1 MKPYSHTPRIKINSF
16 SVNRAKSV
24 AKKLHEYLILAKVLI
39 VLSEKNQIIISYE
52 YAQEYSMSLLPTMF
66 HEIQLSVLEY
76 CNDNLFK

>member
-1 MKPYSHTPRIKINSF
+1 MNSF
-16 SVNRAKSV
+16 SVNHAKPV
-24 AKKLHEYLILAKVLI
+24 ATKLHEYKILAKVLI

-76 CNDNLFK
+76 CNNNLFK